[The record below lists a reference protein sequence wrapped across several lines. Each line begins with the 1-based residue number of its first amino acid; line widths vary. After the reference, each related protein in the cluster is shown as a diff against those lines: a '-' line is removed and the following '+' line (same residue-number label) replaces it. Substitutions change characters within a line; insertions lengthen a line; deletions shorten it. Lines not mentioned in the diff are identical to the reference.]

1 MGYNRRKIRDCQIY
15 SPFSQLIGK
24 GFNFERELIKGMNL
38 IVQLDEQQKLIES
51 FFLRRSPRYT
61 EYLSHLS
68 GKNYYRDIN
77 LYFAYDRPNRQ

>member
-1 MGYNRRKIRDCQIY
+1 
-15 SPFSQLIGK
+15 
-24 GFNFERELIKGMNL
+24 MNL